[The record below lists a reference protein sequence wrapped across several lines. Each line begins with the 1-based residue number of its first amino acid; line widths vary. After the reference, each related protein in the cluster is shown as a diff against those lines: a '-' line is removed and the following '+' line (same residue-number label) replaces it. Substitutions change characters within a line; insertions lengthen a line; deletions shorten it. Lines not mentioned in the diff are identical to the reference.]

1 MSLQQTTAQTFGPY
15 FHIGL
20 RPIAIAIPAGAPKI
34 VIRGRVTDGDGKP
47 VGDAAIETWQADPA
61 GKYPSQ
67 PPEGS
72 ALGAS
77 NLGALGRVPTDAD
90 GRFEI
95 VTFKPGRVA
104 APDGAPA
111 PALQA
116 PHLLVCIGLRGL
128 LKHLVTRM
136 YFPGDAGNGEDVV
149 LNLVQPDRRATLIAR
164 AAAPGELQW
173 DIVLQGPNETVFF
186 DC

>member
-1 MSLQQTTAQTFGPY
+1 VSLQQTTAQTFGPY

-20 RPIAIAIPAGAPKI
+20 KPIAIPIPPGAQAII
-34 VIRGRVTDGDGKP
+34 IRGRVTDGDGKP
-47 VGDAAIETWQADPA
+47 VGDAAIETWQADPG

-72 ALGAS
+72 AAGAA
-77 NLGALGRVPTDAD
+77 NMGALGRAPTNAE

-104 APDGAPA
+104 APAGGASP
-111 PALQA
+111 LQA
-116 PHLLVCIGLRGL
+116 PHLLVAIGLRGL
-128 LKHLVTRM
+128 LRHLVTRM
-136 YFPGDAGNGEDVV
+136 YFPDEAANAADLV
-149 LNLVQPDRRATLIAR
+149 LNLVPAERRATLIAR
-164 AAAPGELQW
+164 TTAPGELQW
-173 DIVLQGPNETVFF
+173 DIVLQGANETVYF

>member
-1 MSLQQTTAQTFGPY
+1 MSLQQTTSQTFGPY

-20 RPIAIAIPAGAPKI
+20 KPIAISIPAGAQKI
-34 VIRGRVTDGDGKP
+34 IVRGRVTDGDDKP

-67 PPEGS
+67 PAESS
-72 ALGAS
+72 APGAS
-77 NLGALGRVPTDAD
+77 NMGALGRMATDAD

-104 APDGAPA
+104 APGAHA
-111 PALQA
+111 ELQA
-116 PHLLVCIGLRGL
+116 PHLLVSIGLRGL
-128 LKHLVTRM
+128 LKRLVTRM
-136 YFPGDAGNGEDVV
+136 YFPDDAANGEDMV
-149 LNLVQPDRRATLIAR
+149 LKLVPSERRATLLAR
-164 AAAPGELQW
+164 VAVPGELRW
-173 DIVLQGPNETVFF
+173 DIVLQGQNETVFF